1 MCCLQHL
8 NGQHLDIFGPFQ
20 AVEVADTVAT
30 TLPTDTKEARGW

>member
-20 AVEVADTVAT
+20 AVVADTVAT